1 MGGGTPVAEIQ
12 KTRYTHEAMIDM
24 IIAKPTISQ
33 NELAAAFGYT
43 PGWVSQVM
51 NSDAFREKLAERKGE
66 IVDPRIEMQLEE
78 RIRGLADKS
87 LEVLIEKLHETKNMN
102 VAVRALDVSTRALGY
117 GFKPQGPAVQVN
129 NYVALVP
136 PKSPSP
142 ANWVEQYTPEK
153 LATVLPAAPEPS
165 NG

>member
-1 MGGGTPVAEIQ
+1 VAEIQ

-33 NELAAAFGYT
+33 NELAVNFGYT

-102 VAVRALDVSTRALGY
+102 VAVRAFDAAARALGY
-117 GFKPQGPAVQVN
+117 GFKQNGPQVQLN
-129 NYVALVP
+129 NYVAIVP
-136 PKSPSP
+136 PKS
-142 ANWVEQYTPEK
+142 ANQMEWAQQFTP
-153 LATVLPAAPEPS
+153 VPGRAPEIEIVEIKDS
-165 NG
+165 TNG